1 MAKIQIKNIIY
12 IYMEL
17 KFIILMIGL
26 FLFVLGY
33 VNQNKYNCNIIPS
46 LDKRQHQDLKDL
58 FYDKNIKATTKI
70 QDYTLTGGKISR
82 SEYDEASYLGRAPEM
97 TSMGVGGVS
106 VADNVAYVGKAKT
119 R

>member
-1 MAKIQIKNIIY
+1 
-12 IYMEL
+12 MEL

-58 FYDKNIKATTKI
+58 FYDTNVKTTTNI
-70 QDYTLTGGKISR
+70 QDWGLDQKKIGR
-82 SEYDEASYLGRAPEM
+82 SEYDQASYLGRAPEM
-97 TSMGVGGVS
+97 TSMGAYGTSVS
-106 VADNVAYVGKAKT
+106 NNVASDTK
-119 R
+119 

>member
-1 MAKIQIKNIIY
+1 
-12 IYMEL
+12 MEL

-26 FLFVLGY
+26 FLFILGY

-58 FYDKNIKATTKI
+58 FYDKNVKVRAI
-70 QDYTLTGGKISR
+70 QDYTLTGSKIGR
-82 SEYDEASYLGRAPEM
+82 SEYDKASYLGRAPEM
-97 TSMGVGGVS
+97 TSMGAYGVS
-106 VADNVAYVGKAKT
+106 VADNVAYGGMAST

>member
-1 MAKIQIKNIIY
+1 
-12 IYMEL
+12 MEL

-58 FYDKNIKATTKI
+58 FYNKNVKTTTNI
-70 QDYTLTGGKISR
+70 QDWGLDKKKIGR
-82 SEYDEASYLGRAPEM
+82 SEYDQASYLGRAPEM
-97 TSMGVGGVS
+97 TSMGAYGVS
-106 VADNVAYVGKAKT
+106 VSNNVASDT
-119 R
+119 I